1 MVQDYGYTVPRRPI
15 AAMFASPGP
24 ALYTLPTLLGRKQ
37 HDPRSVHVCYPAYS
51 LASRVFMHKQAQSPG
66 PKYFPPAKVCS
77 VINACVCMNILAY
90 TKDANK
96 DLSPKAKAK
105 TTILSLTATKAKVNI
120 HANW

>member
-77 VINACVCMNILAY
+77 VINACVSILAY